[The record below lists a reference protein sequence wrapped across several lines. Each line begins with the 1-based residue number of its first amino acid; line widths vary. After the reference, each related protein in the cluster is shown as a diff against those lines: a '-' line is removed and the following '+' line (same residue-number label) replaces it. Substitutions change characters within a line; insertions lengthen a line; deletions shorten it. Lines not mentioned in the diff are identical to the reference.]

1 MLHQR
6 LHDPSLSTAE
16 SEFLDAVTP
25 AFTGLEDGLHDAL
38 YVDGTA
44 RLLRDERWG
53 DASELNSL
61 MDMLERRVTLLGVL
75 RAALTENDVVV
86 RIGAENNTPAL
97 RSVALVA
104 AAYGLP
110 QRKLGAVSVMGPLR
124 MDYGRAIRSVR
135 EAAAQLSSFVADVYD
150 ER

>member
-1 MLHQR
+1 
-6 LHDPSLSTAE
+6 
-16 SEFLDAVTP
+16 
-25 AFTGLEDGLHDAL
+25 
-38 YVDGTA
+38 
-44 RLLRDERWG
+44 
-53 DASELNSL
+53 

-75 RAALTENDVVV
+75 RAALSGNDVVV
-86 RIGAENNTPAL
+86 RIGAENNSPAL

-135 EAAAQLSSFVADVYD
+135 DAAAQLSRFVADVYD